1 MKEKSKWISLIILA
15 AGKSTRFG
23 TNKLLF
29 ELGGKTFIERVVRQS
44 LESKAQ
50 EVIVVVGYEAKKIKE
65 ILKNLSCKI
74 VLNPYFDKGQSSSVI
89 LGVKS
94 VKEYAKAALIL
105 PGDVVLVNAGHINK
119 VIDKFYS
126 TESVIVVASHKGK
139 MGHPILID
147 SVLFDEVL
155 KIREVTFGLKEIIN
169 KYRNQIKMVEAG
181 SNEVLFDVDI
191 QEDLKLLK
199 H

>member
-1 MKEKSKWISLIILA
+1 
-15 AGKSTRFG
+15 
-23 TNKLLF
+23 
-29 ELGGKTFIERVVRQS
+29 
-44 LESKAQ
+44 
-50 EVIVVVGYEAKKIKE
+50 
-65 ILKNLSCKI
+65 
-74 VLNPYFDKGQSSSVI
+74 
-89 LGVKS
+89 
-94 VKEYAKAALIL
+94 
-105 PGDVVLVNAGHINK
+105 
-119 VIDKFYS
+119 
-126 TESVIVVASHKGK
+126 